1 MLVYQAGYPSNVPC
15 FFSSERPELIDA
27 LERLAFNALPAAVSE
42 DHWTHQCRGQ
52 AKSKCGNGESS
63 MGIIGV
69 IYIYTYGS
77 VSKPCTPSVHIKIAG
92 K

>member
-1 MLVYQAGYPSNVPC
+1 MFHV
-15 FFSSERPELIDA
+15 FSVQKRPELIDA

-69 IYIYTYGS
+69 VYIYIYTYGS

>member
-69 IYIYTYGS
+69 VYIYIHMAVCQNLVPLLFT
-77 VSKPCTPSVHIKIAG
+77 SK
-92 K
+92 